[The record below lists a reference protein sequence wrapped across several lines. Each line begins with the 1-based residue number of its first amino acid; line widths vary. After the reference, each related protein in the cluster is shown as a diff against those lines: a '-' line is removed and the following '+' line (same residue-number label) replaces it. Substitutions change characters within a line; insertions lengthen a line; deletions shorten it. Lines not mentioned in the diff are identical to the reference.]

1 MTPRCLLGPVG
12 DEFIAEYLGP
22 LRAAG
27 RCRAFGPGPAADLR
41 VHPRDSWTTPS
52 PDCPPIGGQTLLEH
66 IDQPELFAEMRSLLG
81 LLSQRRLVSTL
92 RYV

>member
-41 VHPRDSWTTPS
+41 VHPRDSW
-52 PDCPPIGGQTLLEH
+52 DDAL
-66 IDQPELFAEMRSLLG
+66 A
-81 LLSQRRLVSTL
+81 RLPADWRADIVGTY
-92 RYV
+92 RPA